1 MQLLYYSDKQNDF
14 KFVPSYVFVCCSCTP
29 APPITV
35 HVVGP
40 WRHMQTLYTGN
51 FGLFLLPLLMV
62 IFSCSMLMKPRQ
74 NFISSVIAIL
84 VKAKFWSKSCGI
96 CTDNLPY
103 TFTGGRRG
111 GMHSHIPNNV
121 MRTDNRIST
130 LDLRHLPCS
139 SQAVCMYHQERGRIS
154 DESGFGEDP
163 RWVYTWSIWFFLR
176 IRKSKEVY
184 LGIIP
189 QSINKTLTIELSGWF
204 YSL

>member
-1 MQLLYYSDKQNDF
+1 
-14 KFVPSYVFVCCSCTP
+14 
-29 APPITV
+29 
-35 HVVGP
+35 
-40 WRHMQTLYTGN
+40 
-51 FGLFLLPLLMV
+51 
-62 IFSCSMLMKPRQ
+62 MLMKPRQ
-74 NFISSVIAIL
+74 TFISSVIAIL
-84 VKAKFWSKSCGI
+84 VKLGWAKFWSKSCGI

-163 RWVYTWSIWFFLR
+163 LQGDDA
-176 IRKSKEVY
+176 KSPQEIK
-184 LGIIP
+184 LFMIDIP
-189 QSINKTLTIELSGWF
+189 HTMRYFMMW
-204 YSL
+204 